1 MIDNIFLPQTLL
13 GPLKIYGSSRPTN
26 ITNSLTGWFYPL
38 YITRA
43 EAIKADLDRGGKG
56 IYQVITFY
64 EREGEF
70 YYPDSYY
77 LLGEIKDP
85 YIYTFYE
92 GSGAENPFSKIQ
104 NRLSILIEDQ
114 LPDFIQSDYIM
125 FVKFLKAYYEFLEQ
139 NNQAQEVL
147 QNINNYANIDETSEE
162 MVKKF
167 LINYSKDM
175 ANTDAADKRL
185 LVKKIREIYSR
196 KGTEDAYKILFNIL
210 YKETIDFFYPYDIVL
225 KLSEGTW
232 TVPKFL
238 RVKQTSS
245 RQNIFDF
252 ENTEVK
258 GTTSLATAIVNKV
271 QKINIGAYDVFEL
284 SLDSTSIKGSF
295 IGGEEIT
302 AIKNILLNN
311 IIDKSKLTA
320 TLYSVISKIN
330 VIDGKLGYKA
340 GHQIQAITDNTFGSL
355 GNYAKASVET
365 VNRFG
370 SIVSIVT
377 DEAGLNYSNLVKI
390 TPGLPTESI
399 SGKYSFK
406 RGVVTI
412 EFPNDHGIKKG
423 TTVTVTYTGN
433 VFSPID
439 NTLHK
444 ATVVSVPN
452 IKSIRF
458 RYPGF

>member
-13 GPLKIYGSSRPTN
+13 GPLKIYGSSKPTQ
-26 ITNSLTGWFYPL
+26 TLNSSTGWFYPL
-38 YITRA
+38 YLTRS
-43 EAIKADLDRGGKG
+43 EAIQADLDREGKG
-56 IYQVITFY
+56 IYQVISFY

-70 YYPDSYY
+70 YVPESYY
-77 LLGEIKDP
+77 NYGEIKDP

-92 GSGAENPFSKIQ
+92 GPGSENPFSKIK
-104 NRLSILIEDQ
+104 NKLSILIEDQ
-114 LPDFIQSDYIM
+114 LPDFIQSDYTM

-147 QNINNYANIDETSEE
+147 QNINNYADIDETSEE

-175 ANTDAADKRL
+175 ANTDTADKRL

-225 KLSEGTW
+225 KPSEGTW

-258 GTTSLATAIVNKV
+258 GTTSFATAIVNKI
-271 QKINIGAYDVFEL
+271 QKVNIGAYDVFEL

-302 AIKNILLNN
+302 AVKNILVNDT
-311 IIDKSKLTA
+311 IDTSKLTA

-330 VIDGKLGYKA
+330 VVDGKLGYKK

-399 SGKYSFK
+399 TGKYSFK

-412 EFPNDHGIKKG
+412 EFPNEHGMKRG
-423 TTVTVTYTGN
+423 TTVNVTYTGN
-433 VFSPID
+433 VYSPID
-439 NTLHK
+439 TTSHK